1 MILDK
6 IGWEVEKV
14 SKLEVPEIPPEIA
27 YEQLL
32 ISFKD
37 CIATFMQAL
46 TDKFGS
52 EEALKFI
59 RPYLVKMGK
68 EMTEVSAP
76 MLGIEGKDAIA
87 IGTLIRVFEE
97 RILKVKGKVTE
108 ASPDKVVAVNT
119 ACIFQDCKPE
129 ACLIFQHITDGTI
142 QVINPAYRYRM
153 TKLIPKGDKECEWVL
168 EKKK

>member
-1 MILDK
+1 M
-6 IGWEVEKV
+6 
-14 SKLEVPEIPPEIA
+14 SKLEVPKCPPEVA

-32 ISFKD
+32 ILLRD
-37 CIATFMQAL
+37 YIATFMQAL

-59 RPYLVKMGK
+59 RPYLIKMGK
-68 EMTEVSAP
+68 EMAEVAPP

-97 RILKVKGKVTE
+97 EVLKVKGEVTE

-119 ACIFQDCKPE
+119 ACVFQDCKPE
-129 ACLIFQHITDGTI
+129 ACLQFQNAVDGII
-142 QVINPAYRYRM
+142 QGINPAYRWRM
-153 TKLIPKGDKECEWVL
+153 TKLIPKGDKVCEWVL

>member
-1 MILDK
+1 M
-6 IGWEVEKV
+6 
-14 SKLEVPEIPPEIA
+14 SKLEVPKIPPEIA

-32 ISFKD
+32 LLLRD
-37 CIATFMQAL
+37 YIATFMQAL

-59 RPYLVKMGK
+59 RPYLIKMGK
-68 EMTEVSAP
+68 ETAEVAPP
-76 MLGIEGKDAIA
+76 MLGITGKDAIA

-97 RILKVKGKVTE
+97 HILKVKGEVTE

-119 ACIFQDCKPE
+119 ACVFQDCKPE
-129 ACLIFQHITDGTI
+129 VCLIFQHVTDGVI
-142 QVINPAYRYRM
+142 EGINPAYRYRM

-168 EKKK
+168 EKKT

>member
-1 MILDK
+1 M
-6 IGWEVEKV
+6 
-14 SKLEVPEIPPEIA
+14 SKLEVPVIPPEVA

-32 ISFKD
+32 VMFKD
-37 CIATFMQAL
+37 YVAAFMQAL

-59 RPYLVKMGK
+59 RPYLIKMGK
-68 EMTEVSAP
+68 EMAEVAPP
-76 MLGIEGKDAIA
+76 MLGITGKDAIA

-97 RILKVKGKVTE
+97 EVLKVKGEVTE

-119 ACIFQDCKPE
+119 ACVFQECKPE
-129 ACLIFQHITDGTI
+129 ACLQFQHIVDGML
-142 QVINPAYRYRM
+142 QGINPEYRWRL
-153 TKLIPKGDKECEWVL
+153 TKLIPKGDKVCEWVL

>member
-1 MILDK
+1 M
-6 IGWEVEKV
+6 

-32 ISFKD
+32 ITLKD
-37 CIATFMQAL
+37 FIATFMQAL

-68 EMTEVSAP
+68 EMTEVGRQ

-87 IGTLIRVFEE
+87 IGTLNRVFEE
-97 RILKVKGKVTE
+97 RILKVEGKVTE

-129 ACLIFQHITDGTI
+129 VCLIFQHVTDGTI
-142 QVINPAYRYRM
+142 QVINPAYRFRM

>member
-1 MILDK
+1 M
-6 IGWEVEKV
+6 

-27 YEQLL
+27 YQQLL
-32 ISFKD
+32 ITLKD
-37 CIATFMQAL
+37 LLAIFMQAL

-59 RPYLVKMGK
+59 RPYLVEAGK
-68 EMTEVSAP
+68 RSAEVSAP

-87 IGTLIRVFEE
+87 IGTLMRVFEE
-97 RILKVKGKVTE
+97 HILKVEGKVTE

-119 ACIFQDCKPE
+119 ACVFQDCKPE
-129 ACLIFQHITDGTI
+129 VCLIFQHVTDGVI
-142 QVINPAYRYRM
+142 EGINPAYRYRM

>member
-1 MILDK
+1 
-6 IGWEVEKV
+6 V
-14 SKLEVPEIPPEIA
+14 SKLEVPKIPPEIA

-32 ISFKD
+32 TMFKD
-37 CIATFMQAL
+37 YTAIFMQAL

-59 RPYLVKMGK
+59 RPYLVEHGK
-68 EMTEVSAP
+68 RLAEVAAP
-76 MLGIEGKDAIA
+76 MLGITGKDAIA

-97 RILKVKGKVTE
+97 EILKVKGEVTE

-119 ACIFQDCKPE
+119 TCIFQDCKPE
-129 ACLIFQHITDGTI
+129 ACLQFQHEVNGLIEG
-142 QVINPAYRYRM
+142 INPKYRWRI

-168 EKKK
+168 EKKT

>member
-1 MILDK
+1 
-6 IGWEVEKV
+6 V
-14 SKLEVPEIPPEIA
+14 SKLEVPKIPPEVA

-32 ISFKD
+32 IMLKD
-37 CIATFMQAL
+37 YIATFMQAL

-59 RPYLVKMGK
+59 RPYLVKAGK
-68 EMTEVSAP
+68 ETTEVAAP
-76 MLGIEGKDAIA
+76 MLGITGKDAIA

-97 RILKVKGKVTE
+97 EIMKIEGKVTE

-119 ACIFQDCKPE
+119 KCIMQDCKPE
-129 ACLIFQHITDGTI
+129 ACLQFQHTVDGI
-142 QVINPAYRYRM
+142 IEAINPEYTWRL
-153 TKLIPKGDKECEWVL
+153 TKMIPKGDKECEWVL

>member
-1 MILDK
+1 M
-6 IGWEVEKV
+6 GGGKV
-14 SKLEVPEIPPEIA
+14 SKLEVPEIPLELA

-32 ISFKD
+32 IIFKD
-37 CIATFMQAL
+37 YTALFMQAL

-59 RPYLVKMGK
+59 RPYLVEHGK
-68 EMTEVSAP
+68 RMAEVAP
-76 MLGIEGKDAIA
+76 MLGIEGKDAMA
-87 IGTLIRVFEE
+87 IGSLIRAFEE
-97 RILKVKGKVTE
+97 HILKVKGEVTE

-119 ACIFQDCKPE
+119 ACVFQDCKPE
-129 ACLIFQHITDGTI
+129 ACLQFQHEVDGI
-142 QVINPAYRYRM
+142 IDGINPRYRWRL

>member
-1 MILDK
+1 
-6 IGWEVEKV
+6 V
-14 SKLEVPEIPPEIA
+14 SKLEVPKIPPEIA

-32 ISFKD
+32 LLLRD
-37 CIATFMQAL
+37 YIATFMQAL

-59 RPYLVKMGK
+59 RPYMLERGK
-68 EMTEVSAP
+68 ESAAMAP

-97 RILKVKGKVTE
+97 HILKVKGKVTE

-129 ACLIFQHITDGTI
+129 VCLIFQHVTDGTI
-142 QVINPAYRYRM
+142 QVINPAYRWRM
-153 TKLIPKGDKECEWVL
+153 TKLIPKGDKVCEWVL

>member
-1 MILDK
+1 M
-6 IGWEVEKV
+6 
-14 SKLEVPEIPPEIA
+14 SKLEVPKIPPEVA

-32 ISFKD
+32 VMFKD
-37 CIATFMQAL
+37 YVAAFMQAL

-59 RPYLVKMGK
+59 RPYLLERGK
-68 EMTEVSAP
+68 QTAAMAP

-97 RILKVKGKVTE
+97 EIMKIEGKVTE

-119 ACIFQDCKPE
+119 KCIFQDCKPE
-129 ACLIFQHITDGTI
+129 ACLQFQGVADGI
-142 QVINPAYRYRM
+142 IEGINPKYRWRL
-153 TKLIPKGDKECEWVL
+153 TKLIPKGDKVCEWVL

>member
-1 MILDK
+1 
-6 IGWEVEKV
+6 V
-14 SKLEVPEIPPEIA
+14 SKLEVPKIPPEIA

-32 ISFKD
+32 LLLRD
-37 CIATFMQAL
+37 YIATFMQAL

-59 RPYLVKMGK
+59 RPYMLERGK
-68 EMTEVSAP
+68 ESAAMAP
-76 MLGIEGKDAIA
+76 MLGIEGKDAVA

-97 RILKVKGKVTE
+97 EVLKVKGEVTE

-119 ACIFQDCKPE
+119 ACIFQECKPE
-129 ACLIFQHITDGTI
+129 VCLQFQHVVDGI
-142 QVINPAYRYRM
+142 IEGINPAYRWRM

>member
-1 MILDK
+1 
-6 IGWEVEKV
+6 V
-14 SKLEVPEIPPEIA
+14 SKLEVPEIPLEVA

-32 ISFKD
+32 ITFKD
-37 CIATFMQAL
+37 YTALFMQAL

-59 RPYLVKMGK
+59 RPYLVEYGK
-68 EMTEVSAP
+68 RMAEAAP
-76 MLGIEGKDAIA
+76 MLGITGKDAIA
-87 IGTLIRVFEE
+87 IGTLIRTFEE
-97 RILKVKGKVTE
+97 HVLKVKGEVTQ

-119 ACIFQDCKPE
+119 ACVFQDCKPE
-129 ACLIFQHITDGTI
+129 ACLQFQHEVDGI
-142 QVINPAYRYRM
+142 IEGINPRYRWRL

>member
-1 MILDK
+1 M
-6 IGWEVEKV
+6 

-32 ISFKD
+32 ITLKD
-37 CIATFMQAL
+37 FIATFMQAL

-68 EMTEVSAP
+68 EMTEVGRQ

-87 IGTLIRVFEE
+87 IGTLNRVFEE
-97 RILKVKGKVTE
+97 RILKVEGKVTE

-119 ACIFQDCKPE
+119 ACVFQDCKPE
-129 ACLIFQHITDGTI
+129 VCLIFQHLADGQI
-142 QVINPAYRYRM
+142 QGINPEYRM
-153 TKLIPKGDKECEWVL
+153 RLTKLIPKGDKVCEWVL